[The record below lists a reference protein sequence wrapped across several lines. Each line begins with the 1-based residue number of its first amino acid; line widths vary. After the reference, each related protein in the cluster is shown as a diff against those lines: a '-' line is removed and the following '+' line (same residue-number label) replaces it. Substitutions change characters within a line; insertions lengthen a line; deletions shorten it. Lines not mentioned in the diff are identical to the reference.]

1 MNSFLILG
9 SVFTPISIVVILLSF
24 NPQRALGLVNDN
36 ANNKSKPKT
45 FSSEGLSQSPKSI
58 VSVWNNVI
66 DVDHLAPLLDDESRR
81 IGLGHQVFCRS
92 SLATPQSNDR
102 SSSSSNNNIIEQ
114 TLDSILTELNDD
126 AKYVEYWTRR
136 EWLSIHAHADVDEYR
151 AKQEQKS
158 GETIQSGFRYP
169 RNGHVLYLQVG
180 SKVRGP
186 TCIFPDRRS
195 GGDLLRKTSTI
206 QSTKNSAVV
215 NASNENNDGDEPSP
229 VATISDHDDVDVEL
243 VTVPAVPGR
252 LLRFQGDSLH
262 AVPRPTDFWLLKF
275 VMGSPT
281 FEPEQEWGRSVI
293 LFNTWSDEPPSG
305 LPIDKE
311 NDDANSSIDS
321 TSTRSGEQHDGT
333 TTATTTA
340 TTIPHLN
347 CKEKHEWACAYPLSP
362 SPAPTA
368 ELLPQEE
375 QNGSTND
382 QTNDQQQQQQLPLST
397 KIWLLGDYRRRDFK
411 MQTVKL
417 EAPETLREALYQE
430 TDVVSTKLTI
440 PS

>member
-1 MNSFLILG
+1 MNSFRIPR
-9 SVFTPISIVVILLSF
+9 SVFTPILIVVILLSF

-36 ANNKSKPKT
+36 AKSERKPKT
-45 FSSEGLSQSPKSI
+45 CSSEGLPQSPKSI
-58 VSVWNNVI
+58 VNVWNNVI
-66 DVDHLAPLLDDESRR
+66 DLDHLAPLLDDESRR
-81 IGLGHQVFCRS
+81 IGLGHQVFSRS
-92 SLATPQSNDR
+92 SLATTQSNDK
-102 SSSSSNNNIIEQ
+102 SSSDNNNNIIEQ
-114 TLDSILTELNDD
+114 TLDSILIELNDD

-136 EWLSIHAHADVDEYR
+136 EWRSIHAHADVDEYR
-151 AKQEQKS
+151 AKQEQQS

-206 QSTKNSAVV
+206 QITKNSAVD
-215 NASNENNDGDEPSP
+215 NASNENNDGGGLSP
-229 VATISDHDDVDVEL
+229 VATENDDVEL

-281 FEPEQEWGRSVI
+281 FEPEEDWGRSVI
-293 LFNTWSDEPPSG
+293 LFNTWSDDPPSG
-305 LPIDKE
+305 LPIDTE
-311 NDDANSSIDS
+311 NDDANSSVDS
-321 TSTRSGEQHDGT
+321 TSTNSGGQHD
-333 TTATTTA
+333 ATTT

-347 CKEKHEWACAYPLSP
+347 CKRRHEWARAYPLSP
-362 SPAPTA
+362 SPPT
-368 ELLPQEE
+368 ERPPQEE
-375 QNGSTND
+375 QNTNY
-382 QTNDQQQQQQLPLST
+382 QLQQLLLST

-417 EAPETLREALYQE
+417 EAPENLREALYQE

-440 PS
+440 PSS